1 MPQKRSRIA
10 YMGII
15 PHPPP
20 LCKSLPRFLRK
31 FRQNLG
37 QSGGTA
43 EGRRG
48 DDGTSEAG
56 SPALHRGRSVKSKK
70 KDIHT
75 DILLRIGVTGLEPA
89 ASWSRT
95 KHSTKLSHTP
105 IEHRYYTT
113 AARVCQGDLQSFFGN
128 VRKFHPAPHSG
139 RAHGICRLWRGEKSH
154 AIARAPPHS
163 RDITHPDSFSRKTRY
178 CFSAALPVYYR
189 QSTNDKRF

>member
-1 MPQKRSRIA
+1 MTPETRK
-10 YMGII
+10 I
-15 PHPPP
+15 PPVTPFYAAKT
-20 LCKSLPRFLRK
+20 L
-31 FRQNLG
+31 QNCIYG
-37 QSGGTA
+37 YYT
-43 EGRRG
+43 
-48 DDGTSEAG
+48 TS
-56 SPALHRGRSVKSKK
+56 SPALQESAAIFAGISAESGTKRRHGGGEARRRWHIRSGQSRFAQGARREKQK

-139 RAHGICRLWRGEKSH
+139 RAHGIMPPV
-154 AIARAPPHS
+154 AR
-163 RDITHPDSFSRKTRY
+163 R
-178 CFSAALPVYYR
+178 
-189 QSTNDKRF
+189 